1 MSTYNFRN
9 TETGE
14 EFEVHMRISEL
25 DQYKQDNPT
34 HQQYLT
40 SAPKLNFRGVGT
52 KSVTDSGFKEVLQK
66 IHERTPGSQLDKSS
80 TQL

>member
-1 MSTYNFRN
+1 MPTYNFRN

-14 EFEVHMRISEL
+14 EFEVDMRISEL

-34 HQQYLT
+34 HQQFLT
-40 SAPKLNFRGVGT
+40 GAPRVNFRGVGT